1 MANSHYLEGMEIN
14 LARGLIKG
22 ASSRNIF
29 GTTGS
34 SSHIVTTEFR
44 TPWEV
49 AGDYAFPSSALTM
62 DVVSSSASDTAVT
75 ILIIGLDANYNAI
88 QETLTL
94 NGTTTLTTSNQYF
107 RINDVITTVGN
118 AVGDITISNSAVT
131 YAKILAGAGRNQA
144 AIYTVPA
151 GHCFFLQ
158 RIDAFCTDANGG
170 KAARFRNF
178 LESANGRDL
187 RVADTTFFENMN
199 IVRVTPFKY
208 DEKTDIALQLRSLSG
223 SNFGA
228 VFAEGILVN
237 EDLI

>member
-22 ASSRNIF
+22 ASVRNIF
-29 GTTGS
+29 GTTAGAS
-34 SSHIVTTEFR
+34 NIVTTEFR

-49 AGDYAFPSSALTM
+49 AGNYAFPSSALTM

-75 ILIIGLDANYNAI
+75 ILIIGLDANYNTI

-131 YAKILAGAGRNQA
+131 YAKILAGTGRNQA

-178 LESANGRDL
+178 IEASNGRDL

-199 IVRVTPFKY
+199 IQRQLPFKY

-223 SNFGA
+223 SVFGS

-237 EDLI
+237 EDLV

>member
-1 MANSHYLEGMEIN
+1 MEIN

-22 ASSRNIF
+22 ASLRNIF

-34 SSHIVTTEFR
+34 SDHIVTTEFR

-49 AGDYAFPSSALTM
+49 AGDYVFPSSALTM

-94 NGTTTLTTSNQYF
+94 NGTTTLTTSNQYL

-178 LESANGRDL
+178 IESSNGRDL
-187 RVADTTFFENMN
+187 RVANTTFFDNMN

>member
-1 MANSHYLEGMEIN
+1 MEIN

-22 ASSRNIF
+22 ASIRNIF
-29 GTTGS
+29 GTTAAS
-34 SSHIVTTEFR
+34 NNIVTTEFR

-151 GHCFFLQ
+151 GHCFLLQ

-178 LESANGRDL
+178 IESSNGRNL

-199 IVRVTPFKY
+199 IQRQLPFKY

-223 SNFGA
+223 SVFGS

>member
-1 MANSHYLEGMEIN
+1 MEIN

-22 ASSRNIF
+22 ASLRNIF

-34 SSHIVTTEFR
+34 SDHIVTTEFR

-49 AGDYAFPSSALTM
+49 AGDYVFPSSALTM

-94 NGTTTLTTSNQYF
+94 NGTTTLTTSNQYL
-107 RINDVITTVGN
+107 RINDAITTVGN

-178 LESANGRDL
+178 IESSNGRDL
-187 RVADTTFFENMN
+187 RVANTTFFDNMN

>member
-1 MANSHYLEGMEIN
+1 MEIN

-22 ASSRNIF
+22 ASLRNIF

-34 SSHIVTTEFR
+34 SDHIVTTEFR

-49 AGDYAFPSSALTM
+49 AGDYVFPSSALTM

-94 NGTTTLTTSNQYF
+94 NGTTTLTTSNQYL

-158 RIDAFCTDANGG
+158 RIDAFCTDTNGG

-178 LESANGRDL
+178 IESSNGRDL
-187 RVADTTFFENMN
+187 RVANTTFFDNMN

>member
-1 MANSHYLEGMEIN
+1 MEIN

-22 ASSRNIF
+22 ASIRNVF
-29 GTTGS
+29 GTTAAS
-34 SSHIVTTEFR
+34 NNIVTTEFR

-49 AGDYAFPSSALTM
+49 AGNYVFPSSALTM

-75 ILIIGLDANYNAI
+75 ILIIGLDTNYNTI

-178 LESANGRDL
+178 IESSNGRDL

-199 IVRVTPFKY
+199 IQRQLPFKY

-223 SNFGA
+223 SVFGS